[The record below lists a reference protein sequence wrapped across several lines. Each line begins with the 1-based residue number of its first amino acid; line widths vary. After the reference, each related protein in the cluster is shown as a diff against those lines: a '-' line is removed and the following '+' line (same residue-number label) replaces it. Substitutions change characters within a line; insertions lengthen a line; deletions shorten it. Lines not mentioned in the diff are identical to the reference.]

1 MRDGLNRSYMLRRER
16 PFAPPGEFIMSRA
29 IVGCVL
35 LAAVVTTLSIAAAAT
50 REPAS
55 EFATATATT
64 GSYADLPGHNALQSA
79 LTQRLFPD
87 L

>member
-1 MRDGLNRSYMLRRER
+1 MSDGSIRSFKNRRER
-16 PFAPPGEFIMSRA
+16 PFAPPGEFIMSRV

-35 LAAVVTTLSIAAAAT
+35 LATVVATLSIAAAAT

-55 EFATATATT
+55 ESATATATT
-64 GSYADLPGHNALQSA
+64 GACAGLPRHDGLRSA
-79 LTQRLFPD
+79 LTQRLSHD